1 MFTIIAR
8 TFAVNNNIR
17 IMKRKLTLL
26 MAALLCFAA
35 MSKAQ
40 DFIEVTLIEQL
51 PDAEEQKPRS
61 LSQVPITCYVVSN
74 TIYLNFSNDL
84 GEVDVTLEEASQ
96 GIILQ
101 TSVDS
106 SEFSAIIPFSGAVGE
121 YTISFSLPSGAL
133 YIGGFSIIL

>member
-1 MFTIIAR
+1 MLIAA
-8 TFAVNNNIR
+8 T
-17 IMKRKLTLL
+17 
-26 MAALLCFAA
+26 LCFAA
-35 MSKAQ
+35 MSYSQ
-40 DFIEVTLIEQL
+40 EFIDVPLLEQL
-51 PDAEEQKPRS
+51 PTEEQIPRS

-74 TIYLNFSNDL
+74 TIYLNFSNDI

-106 SEFSAIIPFSGAVGE
+106 SELTAIIPFGGAAGD
-121 YTISFSLPSGAL
+121 YTITFTLPTGVL

>member
-61 LSQVPITCYVVSN
+61 LFQVPITCYVVSN
-74 TIYLNFSNDL
+74 TIYLNFSNDI

-106 SEFSAIIPFSGAVGE
+106 SELSAILPFGGAAGE
-121 YTISFSLPSGAL
+121 YTITFTLPTGVL